1 MRKKTFALYPNG
13 KARHQTVKLL
23 ALVIA
28 RVYVAFTALYDKN
41 GRENDQAAFL
51 QKDGLFAAYFFLKV
65 FPVQT
70 GTVTFINI
78 RCCHIMVFIKFLA
91 NKQIFFCSPKQ

>member
-28 RVYVAFTALYDKN
+28 LVYVAFTALYDKN
-41 GRENDQAAFL
+41 GRENDKRLFYRKTVFLPPILSMSAKAMPRFLLHRTVRVCSSTAARR
-51 QKDGLFAAYFFLKV
+51 KM
-65 FPVQT
+65 PIISSNT
-70 GTVTFINI
+70 
-78 RCCHIMVFIKFLA
+78 
-91 NKQIFFCSPKQ
+91 